1 MTTAARPRLPGVTAD
16 PGSLATA
23 VDPALSLAHGRCPHC
38 GAPVEGTAD
47 SFCCAGCEGAY
58 AIIHGAGLDRYYAD
72 REAFAP
78 RPEGA
83 TTGWSNVATTPCD
96 DGAVEARLLV
106 DGLRCA
112 SCVWLVERVLEGA
125 PGVRGATVSYA
136 SGRAS
141 LRWDPQVTDLPAL
154 AGRIAAL
161 GYRPRALGEER
172 RADRSLLVRFGA
184 ATFLSLNIMG
194 FYDVLYLGW
203 IRGMDAQWQALFQ
216 WVSLALATPI
226 ALWCA
231 APFYEGAI
239 AGLRRRVLH
248 MDLPIALGVLL
259 MYLHGVV
266 QTLRLGETYLDSLGM
281 LVAALLGGR
290 LLESR
295 GRRRA
300 AEAATMLAAQ
310 APRTARRARDG
321 VVEEIPVRA
330 LRAGDVV
337 DVGTG
342 EELPADGVVSSGRG
356 MVRMALVTGE
366 AEPVAVAAG
375 SAVVA
380 GTLLVDGALSVTVE
394 AVGAETVLHR
404 MAAQLESAADRG
416 MRPTAAD
423 RIAPAFTAA
432 TLAVA
437 LLTLGAWWWLAGA
450 GEAIG
455 NAVAVLVVACPCAL
469 ALSQPL
475 AGAAGLGA
483 AARRG
488 LLLRDADA
496 LLELG
501 RANVA
506 ALDKTGTVTQG
517 AMTVT
522 LADDATLRIA
532 AGLERY
538 SGHPIARAIV
548 AEATARG
555 IPLPA
560 GTDVV
565 EVPGAGISGMVD
577 GRRWTVRS
585 GPPGAGTVEL
595 VSDRGGMRP
604 IALGDAIRPDAAVAV
619 EALRRDGLEVALLT
633 GDHEEPARRIG
644 AACGIAE
651 LHWRAT
657 PEAKVA
663 WVQRRR
669 AAGDV
674 VLFAGDGVNDAP
686 ALATADVGIA
696 MGTGAATSVL
706 AAAGVISAPS
716 LAPLLAGRRAARAA
730 ERAIRFNQRLSISYN
745 VAAVA
750 LAAAGLVNPLVAALL
765 MPLSST
771 AVIWGAARV
780 EALVRRE
787 ERVA

>member
-1 MTTAARPRLPGVTAD
+1 MAAAARPVHAGATAD
-16 PGSLATA
+16 PGPRATA
-23 VDPALSLAHGRCPHC
+23 GGPGLSLAHGRCPHC

-72 REAFAP
+72 REAYPP

-83 TTGWSNVATTPCD
+83 GTGWANAPTTACD
-96 DGAVEARLLV
+96 DGTMEARLMV

-112 SCVWLVERVLEGA
+112 SCTWLVERVLEGT
-125 PGVRGATVSYA
+125 PGVRSATVSYA
-136 SGRAS
+136 SGRAA
-141 LRWDPQVTDLPAL
+141 LRWDPAVTDLGAL
-154 AGRIAAL
+154 AGRVAAL
-161 GYRPRALGEER
+161 GYRPRALGEAR
-172 RADRSLLVRFGA
+172 VADRSLMIRFGA
-184 ATFLSLNIMG
+184 ATFLALNIMG

-300 AEAATMLAAQ
+300 AEAASLLAAQ
-310 APRTARRARDG
+310 APRTARRAREG
-321 VVEEIPVRA
+321 TVEEVAVRA
-330 LRAGDVV
+330 LVAGDVI

-342 EELPADGVVSSGRG
+342 EELPADGVVASGEG
-356 MVRMALVTGE
+356 LVRMALVTGE
-366 AEPVAVAAG
+366 AEPVMVRKG
-375 SAVVA
+375 GAVVA
-380 GTLLVDGALSVTVE
+380 GTLLVDGALSVRVE
-394 AVGAETVLHR
+394 AVGDDTVLHR
-404 MAAQLESAADRG
+404 MAAQLEAAADRG
-416 MRPTAAD
+416 MRPSAAD

-437 LLTLGAWWWLAGA
+437 LLTLAAWWWFAGA
-450 GEAIG
+450 GTAIG

-496 LLELG
+496 LLDLG
-501 RANVA
+501 RATVA

-522 LADDATLRIA
+522 LADDATLRVA

-538 SGHPIARAIV
+538 SAHPIARAIV

-560 GTDVV
+560 GHEVT
-565 EVPGAGISGMVD
+565 EVPGRGISGVVD
-577 GRRWTVRS
+577 GRRWALRS
-585 GPPGAGTVEL
+585 GAAGAGTVEL
-595 VSDRGGMRP
+595 VADDGSARP
-604 IALGDAIRPDAAVAV
+604 IRLGDAIRPDAASAV
-619 EALRRDGLEVALLT
+619 QALRRDGLEVALLT
-633 GDHEEPARRIG
+633 GDHEEPARRI
-644 AACGIAE
+644 ARACGIDAV
-651 LHWRAT
+651 HWRAT
-657 PEAKVA
+657 PEDKVA
-663 WVQRRR
+663 WVQARRG
-669 AAGDV
+669 AGDV

-730 ERAIRFNQRLSISYN
+730 ERAIRANQRLSIGYN

-780 EALVRRE
+780 ESLVRRE
-787 ERVA
+787 EARG